1 MPGGHRCGRL
11 ASLKEYHTVKR
22 TPTPEAFAAFLQG
35 LADAKQGAAGLPT
48 PTGKMQRVPWV
59 VEFGTPE
66 QLNHQEE
73 GLGEHYTRTKREAW
87 AAAKRVIEDAHK
99 GIVGD
104 DGAAYDF
111 IIAKGEDSY
120 FIVNALNFLIPYV
133 VQIVG
138 LPDAWQDEN
147 GYVFAKEGGPAD
159 REYTLIG
166 GHVLLPE

>member
-1 MPGGHRCGRL
+1 MDIPRL
-11 ASLKEYHTVKR
+11 DATHEELVAY
-22 TPTPEAFAAFLQG
+22 AQG
-35 LADAKQGAAGLPT
+35 LKDARRGAVGLPT
-48 PTGKMQRVPWV
+48 PTGEMQRVPWV

-66 QLNHQEE
+66 QLNHQED

-99 GIVGD
+99 GLVGD
-104 DGAAYDF
+104 DGADYDF
-111 IIAKGEDSY
+111 IIAKGDDSY
-120 FIVNALNFLIPYV
+120 FVVNALNFLVAYA

-147 GYVFAKEGGPAD
+147 GYVFSKEGGPAD

-166 GHVLLPE
+166 GHVSLPV